1 MTKPKKV
8 AIYARVSTSYFE
20 NVSNQLI
27 ELRATAE
34 RFGWVVSNELVD
46 DGISGAKGRSD
57 RPAFDRLFQ
66 MVQRKEIDVVM
77 AWDVSRL
84 GRSIQDLV
92 SFMNEVQSAGVDL
105 YIHQQAINTQTAS
118 GRMVFGIF
126 SALAS
131 YERELI
137 RERVMSRTRP
147 GKKGRSGRGAS
158 VNLEYPASYDLGKIA
173 TRKANANTS
182 NRQVAKNWSRHGQQ
196 DFSRRIG
203 ERHPGHFVGGLE
215 ATASC
220 LRGILSGRDWF
231 SYIPDGNV
239 YIGSQPFNDLQP

>member
-1 MTKPKKV
+1 M
-8 AIYARVSTSYFE
+8 
-20 NVSNQLI
+20 
-27 ELRATAE
+27 
-34 RFGWVVSNELVD
+34 D

-105 YIHQQAINTQTAS
+105 FIHQQSINTATSS
-118 GRMVFGIF
+118 GRMIFGIF

-137 RERVMSRTRP
+137 REKSCSVLREQRQR
-147 GKKGRSGRGAS
+147 GK
-158 VNLEYPASYDLGKIA
+158 NLA
-173 TRKANANTS
+173 
-182 NRQVAKNWSRHGQQ
+182 
-196 DFSRRIG
+196 
-203 ERHPGHFVGGLE
+203 
-215 ATASC
+215 
-220 LRGILSGRDWF
+220 
-231 SYIPDGNV
+231 
-239 YIGSQPFNDLQP
+239 DLQFVIPPN